1 MLVQKITV
9 ENDKIETEIVAIK
22 AKLKELPK
30 DIEQLHALR
39 TYCNKTLIEE
49 LGKVQAKIL
58 DVLNKLDLTEEMHF
72 QI

>member
-30 DIEQLHALR
+30 DIE
-39 TYCNKTLIEE
+39 
-49 LGKVQAKIL
+49 
-58 DVLNKLDLTEEMHF
+58 
-72 QI
+72 